1 MSVQVSYKKQFA
13 VGIMLI
19 MVFLMVVEGFVRV
32 IEFIDPF
39 FGVGEGITQRECLV
53 LKSDVFE
60 NMDYSLRKQICDD
73 HNKLEYEESSIV
85 LVAPNQHSPTININS
100 FGFRGEEIS
109 KEKPGDT
116 YRIFVLGGSTTFG
129 SGATSDT
136 TTISGYLQKKFNE
149 SNLDINVEVING
161 GIPGAYSNVESFYI
175 KNKLL
180 EFDPNLFI
188 VYDGWNESS
197 FTAFSKKED
206 MNRISPEQS
215 NVQFFKQLATF
226 SRDTLSFYR
235 TPNIL
240 IHIYMEFV
248 RVNLISDDDISKRVL
263 SWKATWQE
271 LCEFG
276 KENGFKTII
285 TIQPI
290 AGTGEKILSIQE
302 TKHSEKIRNVQA
314 RQVMALLADS
324 LTDLELNCDKTADLR
339 NVFDNISGSI
349 YYDGGH
355 ITDFGNEMIAQ
366 RLFDLSFPI
375 VSQNNN
381 YN

>member
-1 MSVQVSYKKQFA
+1 MA
-13 VGIMLI
+13 T
-19 MVFLMVVEGFVRV
+19 R
-32 IEFIDPF
+32 
-39 FGVGEGITQRECLV
+39 
-53 LKSDVFE
+53 
-60 NMDYSLRKQICDD
+60 
-73 HNKLEYEESSIV
+73 SIYG
-85 LVAPNQHSPTININS
+85 L
-100 FGFRGEEIS
+100 GIS
-109 KEKPGDT
+109 KEKPDKT
-116 YRIFVLGGSTTFG
+116 FRIFVLGGSTAFG

-180 EFDPNLFI
+180 ELDPDLFI
-188 VYDGWNESS
+188 IYDGWNESS

-240 IHIYMEFV
+240 THIYMEFV

-276 KENGFKTII
+276 KEKGFKTII

-324 LTDLELNCDKTADLR
+324 LIDLELNCDKTADLK
-339 NVFDNISGSI
+339 NVFDNISGPI